1 MSALIETRG
10 LEIGHAGKSL
20 LPPCELTLGAG
31 EFWAVIGRNGS
42 GKTTWLRTLL
52 DLMPPLAGT
61 IVRKPGLR
69 LAYLPQR
76 VMGEDFYPVTA
87 ADVVAMGCQRGWSF
101 FGSGRSERQ
110 RVSQALA
117 LMGVGELGERRFSE
131 LSEGQRQ
138 RVLFARVAAAEAD
151 VALLDEPTSA
161 LDLIAEREAF
171 ELLRRLQREANTT
184 IVIVSHYVRLVAE
197 YADHA
202 ILLDRTTPA
211 VVVGTPAEV
220 FEHASFKAR
229 YAASIPPARAF
240 DDSEAP

>member
-1 MSALIETRG
+1 MTALLETRA
-10 LEIGHAGKSL
+10 LEIGHAGKPL
-20 LPPCELTLGAG
+20 LPPCDLSLGRG

-52 DLMPPLAGT
+52 GLLAPLSGS
-61 IVRKPGLR
+61 VRQKPGLR

-76 VMGEDFYPVTA
+76 VIGEEFYPVTA
-87 ADVVAMGCQRGWSF
+87 FDVVAMGCQRGWSF
-101 FGSGRSERQ
+101 LGSGRDQ
-110 RVSQALA
+110 RRRVGQALE
-117 LMGVGELGERRFSE
+117 LMGVGELSGRRFSE

-171 ELLRRLQREANTT
+171 ELLRKLQRDLNTT

-202 ILLDRTTPA
+202 ILLDRESA
-211 VVVGTPAEV
+211 SVVVGAPAEV
-220 FEHASFKAR
+220 FEHGTFRAR
-229 YAASIPPARAF
+229 YGGSIPPRRGL
-240 DDSEAP
+240 DGEGD